1 MADSAT
7 APPERVIAFREL
19 CDIALSQ
26 QPQQGVTSAANP
38 IPEVASCSDMRRAAN
53 TPSWVI
59 FSTAICR
66 DDVSVDAAWA
76 LM

>member
-1 MADSAT
+1 MADGAAT
-7 APPERVIAFREL
+7 PPERVTAFREL

-26 QPQQGVTSAANP
+26 QPQQGVTSVANHL
-38 IPEVASCSDMRRAAN
+38 PEAGSCSDISQAAN

-66 DDVSVDAAWA
+66 DNVSVDAAWA